1 MKSIHSQLLLFLRG
15 VAMGAVDLVPGVSA
29 GTIALVTGIY
39 GELINTIK
47 SFNLTALKI
56 LKNDGIAAAWQHING
71 QFLLILLSGILFSLF
86 TFAGLMRFLLEAF
99 PLQLWCFFMGLI
111 ISSVIYLLRQN
122 PPSKPYLIGLLIMGI
137 LMASA
142 FSVMPSAALG
152 TSYVSIFIAGSIALC
167 AMILPG
173 ISGSF
178 ILVLLGLY
186 PMFIDALASFHVDFL
201 MVFAMGGI
209 VGLMLLSRILS
220 WLMSHYKAAVI
231 ATMSGFLLGSL
242 SIIWPWKNIAATVL
256 SSENQLAVG
265 AQNILPQNY
274 LATVGQEPYLLS
286 SSLAFVVGL
295 LVVFLIERLAYRSG
309 LDPEQGA

>member
-137 LMASA
+137 LIASA

-256 SSENQLAVG
+256 SSENQLAVR

-295 LVVFLIERLAYRSG
+295 LVVFLIERLAYRSE
-309 LDPEQGA
+309 LNQEQGA

>member
-86 TFAGLMRFLLEAF
+86 TFAGLMRFLLVAF

-137 LMASA
+137 LIASA

-256 SSENQLAVG
+256 SSENQLALG

-286 SSLAFVVGL
+286 SILAFVVGL

-309 LDPEQGA
+309 LNQEQGA

>member
-122 PPSKPYLIGLLIMGI
+122 PPSKPYLLALLMVGI
-137 LMASA
+137 LVAAA
-142 FSVMPSAALG
+142 FSVIPSAVLSTG
-152 TSYVSIFIAGSIALC
+152 YLSIFFAGSIALC

-186 PMFIDALASFHVDFL
+186 PMFINALASFQIDFL
-201 MVFAMGGI
+201 IVFAMGGI

-220 WLMSHYKAAVI
+220 WLMNHYKAAVI

-242 SIIWPWKNIAATVL
+242 SIIWPWKNISAKVIN
-256 SSENQLAVG
+256 SETELAVG

-274 LATVGQEPYLLS
+274 LAAVGQEPYLLS
-286 SSLAFVVGL
+286 SSLAFVAGL
-295 LVVFLIERLAYRSG
+295 VMVLLIERLANR
-309 LDPEQGA
+309 LELNQEQGG

>member
-1 MKSIHSQLLLFLRG
+1 MKSFHSQLLLFLRG

-39 GELINTIK
+39 GELINAIQ

-56 LKNDGIAAAWQHING
+56 LKNDGIGAAWQHING
-71 QFLLILLSGILFSLF
+71 QFLVILLSGILFSLF
-86 TFAGLMRFLLEAF
+86 TFASLMRFLLTTF

-122 PPSKPYLIGLLIMGI
+122 PPSKPYLIALLITGI
-137 LMASA
+137 LVASA
-142 FSVMPSAALG
+142 FSVVPSASLG
-152 TSYVSIFIAGSIALC
+152 TGYLSIFFAGSIALC

-186 PMFIDALASFHVDFL
+186 PMFINALASFQIDFL
-201 MVFAMGGI
+201 IVFAMGGI

-220 WLMSHYKAAVI
+220 WLMNHYKSAVI

-242 SIIWPWKNIAATVL
+242 SIIWPWKNIAATVI
-256 SSENQLAVG
+256 SSETQLAVG

-274 LATVGQEPYLLS
+274 LAAVGQEPYLLS
-286 SSLAFVVGL
+286 SSLAFVAG
-295 LVVFLIERLAYRSG
+295 LVVVLLIERLANRAE
-309 LDPEQGA
+309 LNQEQGS

>member
-137 LMASA
+137 LIASA

-274 LATVGQEPYLLS
+274 LVTVGQEPYLLS
-286 SSLAFVVGL
+286 SSLAFMLGL

-309 LDPEQGA
+309 LNQEQGA

>member
-1 MKSIHSQLLLFLRG
+1 
-15 VAMGAVDLVPGVSA
+15 MGAVDLVPGVSA

-56 LKNDGIAAAWQHING
+56 LKNDGIAAAWQNING

-137 LMASA
+137 LIASA

-286 SSLAFVVGL
+286 SSLAFMLGL

-309 LDPEQGA
+309 LNQEQGA

>member
-137 LMASA
+137 LIASA

-286 SSLAFVVGL
+286 SSVAFVVGL

-309 LDPEQGA
+309 LNQEQGA

>member
-137 LMASA
+137 LIASA

-295 LVVFLIERLAYRSG
+295 LVVFLIERLSYRSG

>member
-15 VAMGAVDLVPGVSA
+15 IAMGAVDLVPGVSA

-39 GELINTIK
+39 GDLINAIK
-47 SFNLTALKI
+47 SFNFTALKI
-56 LKNDGIAAAWQHING
+56 LKNDGIVAAWQHING
-71 QFLLILLSGILFSLF
+71 QFLFILLSGILFSLF
-86 TFAGLMRFLLEAF
+86 TFAGLMRFLLATF

-137 LMASA
+137 LIASA
-142 FSVMPSAALG
+142 FSVMPSAILG
-152 TSYVSIFIAGSIALC
+152 TGYVSIFIAGSIALC

-186 PMFIDALASFHVDFL
+186 PMFIDALASFHMDFL
-201 MVFAMGGI
+201 IVFAMGGI

-242 SIIWPWKNIAATVL
+242 SIIWPWKNIAATVI

-286 SSLAFVVGL
+286 SSVAFVVGL
-295 LVVFLIERLAYRSG
+295 LLVLLIERLAYHSG
-309 LDPEQGA
+309 LNQEQGA

>member
-137 LMASA
+137 LIASA

-256 SSENQLAVG
+256 SSENQLAVV

-286 SSLAFVVGL
+286 SSVAFVVGL

-309 LDPEQGA
+309 LNQEQGA

>member
-137 LMASA
+137 LIASA

-295 LVVFLIERLAYRSG
+295 LVVFLIERLAYRSE
-309 LDPEQGA
+309 LNQEQGA

>member
-111 ISSVIYLLRQN
+111 ISSVIYLLREN

-137 LMASA
+137 LIASA

-186 PMFIDALASFHVDFL
+186 PMFIDALASFHMDFL
-201 MVFAMGGI
+201 IVFAMGGI

-242 SIIWPWKNIAATVL
+242 SIIWPWKNIAATVI

-274 LATVGQEPYLLS
+274 LATVGQEPYLFS
-286 SSLAFVVGL
+286 SSVAFVVGL
-295 LVVFLIERLAYRSG
+295 LLVLLIERLAYRSG
-309 LDPEQGA
+309 LNQEQGA

>member
-1 MKSIHSQLLLFLRG
+1 MKRIHSQLLLFLRG

-122 PPSKPYLIGLLIMGI
+122 PPSKPYLVGLLIMGI
-137 LMASA
+137 LIASA
-142 FSVMPSAALG
+142 FSIMPSAALG

-309 LDPEQGA
+309 LNQEQGA

>member
-15 VAMGAVDLVPGVSA
+15 DAMGAVDLVPGVSA

-137 LMASA
+137 LIASA

-309 LDPEQGA
+309 LNQEQGA

>member
-137 LMASA
+137 LIASA

-152 TSYVSIFIAGSIALC
+152 TSYVSIFFAGSIALC

-209 VGLMLLSRILS
+209 VGLMLLSRIPS

-242 SIIWPWKNIAATVL
+242 SIIWPWKNIPATVI

-286 SSLAFVVGL
+286 SSVAFVVGL
-295 LVVFLIERLAYRSG
+295 VVVLLIERLAYRSG
-309 LDPEQGA
+309 LNQEQGT

>member
-56 LKNDGIAAAWQHING
+56 LKNDGIAAAWQQING

-86 TFAGLMRFLLEAF
+86 TFAGMMRFLLATF

-309 LDPEQGA
+309 LNQEQGA

>member
-137 LMASA
+137 LIASA

>member
-137 LMASA
+137 LIASA

-220 WLMSHYKAAVI
+220 WLMGHYKAAVI

-242 SIIWPWKNIAATVL
+242 SIIWPWKNIAATVI

-286 SSLAFVVGL
+286 SSVAFVVGL
-295 LVVFLIERLAYRSG
+295 LVVLLIERLAYRSG
-309 LDPEQGA
+309 LNQEQGA

>member
-137 LMASA
+137 LIASA
-142 FSVMPSAALG
+142 FSVMPSTALG

-242 SIIWPWKNIAATVL
+242 SIIWPWKNIAATVI

-286 SSLAFVVGL
+286 SSVAFVVGL
-295 LVVFLIERLAYRSG
+295 LVVLLIERLAYRSG
-309 LDPEQGA
+309 LNQEQGA

>member
-137 LMASA
+137 LIASA

-256 SSENQLAVG
+256 SSENQLALG

-286 SSLAFVVGL
+286 SILAFVVGL

-309 LDPEQGA
+309 LNQEQGA

>member
-186 PMFIDALASFHVDFL
+186 PMFINALASFQVDFL
-201 MVFAMGGI
+201 IVFAMGGI

-220 WLMSHYKAAVI
+220 WLMNHYKAALI

-286 SSLAFVVGL
+286 SSLAFMLGL

-309 LDPEQGA
+309 LNQEQGA

>member
-137 LMASA
+137 LIASA

-286 SSLAFVVGL
+286 SSLAFMLGL

-309 LDPEQGA
+309 LNQEQGA

>member
-1 MKSIHSQLLLFLRG
+1 MKRIHSQLLLFLRG

-111 ISSVIYLLRQN
+111 ISSVIYLLREN
-122 PPSKPYLIGLLIMGI
+122 PPSKAYLIGLLIMGI
-137 LMASA
+137 LIASA

-256 SSENQLAVG
+256 SSENQLAVV

-286 SSLAFVVGL
+286 SSVAFVVGL

-309 LDPEQGA
+309 LNQEQGA

>member
-15 VAMGAVDLVPGVSA
+15 VAMGLVDLVPGVSA

-39 GELINTIK
+39 GELINAIK

-56 LKNDGIAAAWQHING
+56 LKNDGIVAAWQHING
-71 QFLLILLSGILFSLF
+71 QFLVILLSGILFSLF
-86 TFAGLMRFLLEAF
+86 TFAGLMRFLLATF

-122 PPSKPYLIGLLIMGI
+122 PPSKPYLLALLMIGI
-137 LMASA
+137 LVAAA
-142 FSVMPSAALG
+142 FSVLPSAVLG
-152 TSYVSIFIAGSIALC
+152 TGYLSIFFAGSIALC

-186 PMFIDALASFHVDFL
+186 PMFINALASFQIDFL
-201 MVFAMGGI
+201 IVFAMGGI
-209 VGLMLLSRILS
+209 FGLMLLSRFLS
-220 WLMSHYKAAVI
+220 WLMNHYKAAVI

-242 SIIWPWKNIAATVL
+242 SIIWPWKNIAANIIG
-256 SSENQLAVG
+256 SETQLAVG

-274 LATVGQEPYLLS
+274 LVTVGQEPHLLS
-286 SSLAFVVGL
+286 SSLAFVAGL
-295 LVVFLIERLAYRSG
+295 VLVLLIERLVNRPE
-309 LDPEQGA
+309 LNREQGV